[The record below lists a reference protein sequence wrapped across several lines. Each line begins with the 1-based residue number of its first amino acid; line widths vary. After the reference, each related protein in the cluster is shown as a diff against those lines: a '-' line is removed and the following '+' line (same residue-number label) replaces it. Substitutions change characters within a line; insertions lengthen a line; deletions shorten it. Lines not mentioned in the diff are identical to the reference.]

1 MEAPAARGKGTP
13 ATIPA
18 TKAAGRMQCLLG
30 WCWAP
35 LGPMREASGSIARVE
50 GRFTGGA
57 AMLLRFHKPY
67 GVLSQFTDGD
77 SRTTLK
83 TYLPQPHIYAA
94 GRLDR
99 DSEGLLLLTN
109 HGGLQHWISHPRYKV
124 EKGYWALLD
133 QTPDA
138 ATLKR
143 LHYGVA
149 LKDGPARALQAM
161 LCPAPQLPERDPA
174 PRIKSSSN
182 PCWLDLTI
190 DEGRNR
196 LVRRL
201 CAAVGTPV
209 LRLIRY
215 RIGAY
220 VLEGLAPGAYAEAPL
235 PTAFRGPLPQKPP
248 PRRPGRSGPTARPRS
263 KSSHRPGS
271 QASKTPPRS

>member
-1 MEAPAARGKGTP
+1 
-13 ATIPA
+13 
-18 TKAAGRMQCLLG
+18 MQGLLG

-50 GRFTGGA
+50 GRFTGPGA
-57 AMLLRFHKPY
+57 ILLRFHKPY
-67 GVLSQFTDGD
+67 GVLSQFTDGGG
-77 SRTTLK
+77 RATLK
-83 TYLPQPHIYAA
+83 SYLPQPRIYPA

-109 HGGLQHWISHPRYKV
+109 HGALQHWLSHPRHKV

-138 ATLKR
+138 GTLER
-143 LHYGVA
+143 LRDGVA
-149 LKDGPARALQAM
+149 LKDGPARALRVS
-161 LCPAPQLPERDPA
+161 LCPAPPLPERAPP
-174 PRIKSSSN
+174 PRIKSSSH
-182 PCWLDLTI
+182 PCWVDLTI

-215 RIGAY
+215 RIGDYA
-220 VLEGLAPGAYAEAPL
+220 LEDLAPGAYAQAPV
-235 PTAFRGPLPQKPP
+235 PASFRGPLPQKPP
-248 PRRPGRSGPTARPRS
+248 PKRPGRSGPMGRPRS
-263 KSSHRPGS
+263 RPSRRPGP

>member
-1 MEAPAARGKGTP
+1 
-13 ATIPA
+13 
-18 TKAAGRMQCLLG
+18 MQGLLG

-50 GRFTGGA
+50 GRFTGRA

-67 GVLSQFTDGD
+67 GVLSQFTDEDG
-77 SRTTLK
+77 RATLK
-83 TYLPQPHIYAA
+83 SYLPLPHIYAA

-109 HGGLQHWISHPRYKV
+109 HGGLQHWLSHPRHKV

-138 ATLKR
+138 ATLRR
-143 LHYGVA
+143 LQDGVM
-149 LKDGPARALQAM
+149 LKDGPARALKAA
-161 LCPAPQLPERDPA
+161 LCPAPPLPERDPA
-174 PRIKSSSN
+174 PRIKSSSH

-201 CAAVGTPV
+201 CAAVGVPV

-215 RIGAY
+215 RIGDYA
-220 VLEGLAPGAYAEAPL
+220 LEDLAPGAYAEAPV
-235 PTAFRGPLPQKPP
+235 PSAFRGPLPQKPP
-248 PRRPGRSGPTARPRS
+248 PRRPGLAGPTGRPRS
-263 KSSHRPGS
+263 RPSRRPGP
-271 QASKTPPRS
+271 QASRTPPRS